1 MGYNTDFLIA
11 AMIIQLIILCHFSA
25 QKRPD
30 DLNNQLF
37 LILSVLV
44 SLDIAFEVLS
54 TFYINFEHAGTRLG
68 AMFTT
73 TVFYLFQA
81 LLPFVLI
88 CYVRS
93 LRANKILSP
102 GEMLASSIP
111 TLILV
116 CIIFGNLKTG
126 LLFSF
131 DSSMSYIRGPW
142 YMLMY
147 FSALSHLLTA
157 LILTCLWWKILGTSK
172 VLVLIEIL
180 ILLASGIIVQAFC
193 HRLLM
198 TGFGLSL
205 GILAL
210 FITINNPHANTDNL
224 TSLYDKTYL
233 LRKFS
238 EILSNRRI
246 FHVITVNL
254 YQINHIN
261 KVTSVNGGDRL
272 ILSAARQLHRL
283 CGDNVFRISGKRFL
297 IFTFSQ
303 EQFELYLDE
312 LKNLFHPDTALSET
326 VVYSPVIISGISHA
340 ERFEDGG
347 SILDYA
353 QYLESLAPN
362 TGLNE
367 TVRDTDK
374 TMERFLYLKKVE
386 QFLHTAITNDLFEVY
401 YQPVY
406 SLKEKR
412 YITLEAL
419 SRLYHPELGW
429 IPPDIFIQIAEK
441 NHLVDRITNLQFR
454 RICRF
459 IQEHPLLTDRL
470 YNIKMN
476 LSPLDLIQTNS
487 SSRLIRLM
495 DEYGVKHSFIQ
506 FEITET
512 VATEYNSALNKAV
525 DDFADSG
532 IGLCLDDFG
541 SGYANLNTV
550 MQLPFSAIK
559 LDRSLLNKICED
571 PRSANFYHS
580 IVSSFQNMGFHVI
593 SEGVETADEV
603 KLLSDYGV
611 DMIQGFYFSKPLP
624 SEKLLDLLEKSYS
637 PKERHHICHYCLH

>member
-1 MGYNTDFLIA
+1 MGKIDMSYNTDFLIA
-11 AMIIQLIILCHFSA
+11 AMIIQLIVLCHFSA

-54 TFYINFEHAGTRLG
+54 TCYINFEHAGTRLG

-102 GEMLASSIP
+102 SEMLASSIP
-111 TLILV
+111 TLVLV

-126 LLFSF
+126 ILFSF
-131 DSSMSYIRGPW
+131 DSSMNYIRGPW

-147 FSALSHLLTA
+147 FSALCHLLTT
-157 LILTCLWWKILGTSK
+157 LILTCLWRKILGLSK

-180 ILLASGIIVQAFC
+180 ILLASSVIVQAFC
-193 HRLLM
+193 HQLLM

-224 TSLYDKTYL
+224 TGLYDKPYL

-238 EILSNRRI
+238 EMLSNRRI
-246 FHVITVNL
+246 FQVITVNL

-261 KVTSVNGGDRL
+261 KVTGVDGGDRL

-312 LKNLFHPDTALSET
+312 LENLFHPDTAPSGT
-326 VVYSPVIISGISHA
+326 AVSSPVIISGIFHA
-340 ERFEDGG
+340 EQFEDGG

-386 QFLHTAITNDLFEVY
+386 QFLHTAIANDLFEVY

-441 NHLVDRITNLQFR
+441 NNLVDKITILQFR

-470 YNIKMN
+470 CNIKMN

-487 SSRLIRLM
+487 STHLIRLM

-559 LDRSLLNKICED
+559 LDRSLLSKICED

-593 SEGVETADEV
+593 SEGVETDAEV

-624 SEKLLDLLEKSYS
+624 PEKLLDLLEKS
-637 PKERHHICHYCLH
+637 

>member
-1 MGYNTDFLIA
+1 MGKIDMSYNTDFLIA
-11 AMIIQLIILCHFSA
+11 AMIIQLIVLCHFSA

-54 TFYINFEHAGTRLG
+54 TCYINFEHAGTRLG

-102 GEMLASSIP
+102 SEMLASSIP
-111 TLILV
+111 TLVLV
-116 CIIFGNLKTG
+116 CIIFGNPKTG

-131 DSSMSYIRGPW
+131 DSSINYIRGPW

-147 FSALSHLLTA
+147 FSALCHLLTA
-157 LILTCLWWKILGTSK
+157 LILTCLWRKILGLSK

-180 ILLASGIIVQAFC
+180 ILLASGVIVQAFC
-193 HRLLM
+193 HQLLM

-224 TSLYDKTYL
+224 TGLYDKPYL
-233 LRKFS
+233 LRKFR
-238 EILSNRRI
+238 EMLSSRRI

-254 YQINHIN
+254 YQIDHIN
-261 KVTSVNGGDRL
+261 KVTGVDGGDRL
-272 ILSAARQLHRL
+272 LLSVARQLHRL
-283 CGDNVFRISGKRFL
+283 CGDKVFRISGKRFL

-312 LKNLFHPDTALSET
+312 LENLFHPDTAPSET
-326 VVYSPVIISGISHA
+326 SVSSPVIISEIFHA

-362 TGLNE
+362 TGFYE

-386 QFLHTAITNDLFEVY
+386 QYLHTAITNDLFEVY

-429 IPPDIFIQIAEK
+429 IPPDLFIQIAEK
-441 NHLVDRITNLQFR
+441 NNLVDKITILQFR

-470 YNIKMN
+470 CNIKMN
-476 LSPLDLIQTNS
+476 LSPLDLIQRNS

-525 DDFADSG
+525 DDFTDSG

-559 LDRSLLNKICED
+559 LDRSLLSKVCED

-593 SEGVETADEV
+593 SEGVETDAEV

-624 SEKLLDLLEKSYS
+624 PEKLLDLLEKS
-637 PKERHHICHYCLH
+637 

>member
-1 MGYNTDFLIA
+1 MSYNTDFLIA

-25 QKRPD
+25 QKRPA

-54 TFYINFEHAGTRLG
+54 TCYINFEHAGTRLG

-102 GEMLASSIP
+102 GEMLVSSIP
-111 TLILV
+111 TLVLV

-180 ILLASGIIVQAFC
+180 ILLASGVIVQAFC

-224 TSLYDKTYL
+224 TGLYDKTYL

-441 NHLVDRITNLQFR
+441 NPLVDRITNLQFR

-459 IQEHPLLTDRL
+459 IQKHPLLTDRL

-593 SEGVETADEV
+593 SEGVETAAEV
-603 KLLSDYGV
+603 KLLIDYGV

-624 SEKLLDLLEKSYS
+624 PEKLLDLLEKPYS

>member
-1 MGYNTDFLIA
+1 
-11 AMIIQLIILCHFSA
+11 
-25 QKRPD
+25 
-30 DLNNQLF
+30 
-37 LILSVLV
+37 
-44 SLDIAFEVLS
+44 
-54 TFYINFEHAGTRLG
+54 
-68 AMFTT
+68 
-73 TVFYLFQA
+73 
-81 LLPFVLI
+81 
-88 CYVRS
+88 
-93 LRANKILSP
+93 
-102 GEMLASSIP
+102 
-111 TLILV
+111 
-116 CIIFGNLKTG
+116 
-126 LLFSF
+126 
-131 DSSMSYIRGPW
+131 
-142 YMLMY
+142 MLMY
-147 FSALSHLLTA
+147 FSALCHLLAA
-157 LILTCLWWKILGTSK
+157 LILTCLWWKILGLSK

-193 HRLLM
+193 HQLLM

-224 TSLYDKTYL
+224 TGLYDKPYL

-238 EILSNRRI
+238 EMLSKQRI

-254 YQINHIN
+254 YQIDHIN
-261 KVTSVNGGDRL
+261 KVTGVDGGDRL
-272 ILSAARQLHRL
+272 LLSVARQLHRL
-283 CGDNVFRISGKRFL
+283 CGDKVFRISGKRFL

-303 EQFELYLDE
+303 EQFELYFDE
-312 LKNLFHPDTALSET
+312 LEHLFLPDTAPSET
-326 VVYSPVIISGISHA
+326 SVSSPVIISGIFHA

-362 TGLNE
+362 TGFYE

-441 NHLVDRITNLQFR
+441 NNLVDRITNLQFR
-454 RICRF
+454 RICCF

-470 YNIKMN
+470 CNIKMN
-476 LSPLDLIQTNS
+476 LSPLDLIQPNS

-593 SEGVETADEV
+593 SEGVETEAEV

-624 SEKLLDLLEKSYS
+624 PEKLLDLLDKS
-637 PKERHHICHYCLH
+637 

>member
-1 MGYNTDFLIA
+1 MSYNTDFLIA
-11 AMIIQLIILCHFSA
+11 AMIIQLIVLCHFSA

-54 TFYINFEHAGTRLG
+54 TCYINFEHAGTRLG

-102 GEMLASSIP
+102 SEMLASSIP
-111 TLILV
+111 TLVLV
-116 CIIFGNLKTG
+116 CIIFGNPKTG

-131 DSSMSYIRGPW
+131 DSSINYIRGPW

-147 FSALSHLLTA
+147 FSALCHLLTA
-157 LILTCLWWKILGTSK
+157 LILTCLWRKILGLSK

-180 ILLASGIIVQAFC
+180 ILLASGVIVQAFC
-193 HRLLM
+193 HQLLM

-224 TSLYDKTYL
+224 TGLYDKPYL
-233 LRKFS
+233 LRKFR
-238 EILSNRRI
+238 EMLSSRRI

-254 YQINHIN
+254 YQIDHIN
-261 KVTSVNGGDRL
+261 KVTGVDGGDRL
-272 ILSAARQLHRL
+272 LLSVARQLHRL
-283 CGDNVFRISGKRFL
+283 CGDKVFRISGKRFL

-312 LKNLFHPDTALSET
+312 LENLFHPDTAPSET
-326 VVYSPVIISGISHA
+326 SVSSPVIISEIFHA

-362 TGLNE
+362 TGFYE

-386 QFLHTAITNDLFEVY
+386 QYLHTAITNDLFEVY

-429 IPPDIFIQIAEK
+429 IPPDLFIQIAEK
-441 NHLVDRITNLQFR
+441 NNLVDKITILQFR

-470 YNIKMN
+470 CNIKMN
-476 LSPLDLIQTNS
+476 LSPLDLIQRNS

-512 VATEYNSALNKAV
+512 VATEYNGALNKAV
-525 DDFADSG
+525 DDFTDSG

-559 LDRSLLNKICED
+559 LDRSLLSKVCED

-593 SEGVETADEV
+593 SEGVETNAEV

-624 SEKLLDLLEKSYS
+624 PEKLLDLLEKS
-637 PKERHHICHYCLH
+637 

>member
-1 MGYNTDFLIA
+1 MSYNTDFLIA
-11 AMIIQLIILCHFSA
+11 AMIIQLIVLCHFSA

-54 TFYINFEHAGTRLG
+54 TCYINFEHAGTRLG

-102 GEMLASSIP
+102 SEMLASSIP
-111 TLILV
+111 TLVLV

-126 LLFSF
+126 ILFYF
-131 DSSMSYIRGPW
+131 DSSMNYIRGPW

-147 FSALSHLLTA
+147 FSALCHLLTT
-157 LILTCLWWKILGTSK
+157 LILTCLWRKILGLSK

-180 ILLASGIIVQAFC
+180 ILLASSVIVQAFC
-193 HRLLM
+193 HQLLM

-224 TSLYDKTYL
+224 TGLYDKPYL
-233 LRKFS
+233 LRKFR
-238 EILSNRRI
+238 EMLSSRRI

-254 YQINHIN
+254 YQIDHIN
-261 KVTSVNGGDRL
+261 KVTGVDGGDRL
-272 ILSAARQLHRL
+272 LLSVARQLHRL
-283 CGDNVFRISGKRFL
+283 CGDKVFRISGKRFL

-312 LKNLFHPDTALSET
+312 LENLFHPDTAPSET
-326 VVYSPVIISGISHA
+326 AVSSPVIISGIFHA

-362 TGLNE
+362 TGFYE

-429 IPPDIFIQIAEK
+429 IPPDLFIQIAEK
-441 NHLVDRITNLQFR
+441 NNLVDKITILQFR

-470 YNIKMN
+470 CNIKMN
-476 LSPLDLIQTNS
+476 LSPLDLIQRNS

-525 DDFADSG
+525 DDFTDSG

-559 LDRSLLNKICED
+559 LDRSLLSKVCED

-593 SEGVETADEV
+593 SEGVETDAEV

-624 SEKLLDLLEKSYS
+624 PEKLLDLLEKS
-637 PKERHHICHYCLH
+637 

>member
-1 MGYNTDFLIA
+1 
-11 AMIIQLIILCHFSA
+11 
-25 QKRPD
+25 
-30 DLNNQLF
+30 
-37 LILSVLV
+37 
-44 SLDIAFEVLS
+44 
-54 TFYINFEHAGTRLG
+54 
-68 AMFTT
+68 
-73 TVFYLFQA
+73 
-81 LLPFVLI
+81 
-88 CYVRS
+88 
-93 LRANKILSP
+93 
-102 GEMLASSIP
+102 MLASSIP
-111 TLILV
+111 TLVLV

-131 DSSMSYIRGPW
+131 DSSINYIRGPW

-147 FSALSHLLTA
+147 FSALCHLLAA
-157 LILTCLWWKILGTSK
+157 LILTCLWWKILGLSK

-193 HRLLM
+193 HQLLM
-198 TGFGLSL
+198 TG
-205 GILAL
+205 
-210 FITINNPHANTDNL
+210 
-224 TSLYDKTYL
+224 LYDKPYL

-238 EILSNRRI
+238 EMLSKRRI

-254 YQINHIN
+254 YQIDHIN
-261 KVTSVNGGDRL
+261 KVTGVDGGDRL
-272 ILSAARQLHRL
+272 LLSVARQLHRL
-283 CGDNVFRISGKRFL
+283 CGDKVFRVSGKRFL

-312 LKNLFHPDTALSET
+312 LEHLLLPDTAPSET
-326 VVYSPVIISGISHA
+326 SVSSPVIISGIFHA

-362 TGLNE
+362 TGFYE
-367 TVRDTDK
+367 TVRDTDR

-429 IPPDIFIQIAEK
+429 IPPDIFIQEY
-441 NHLVDRITNLQFR
+441 
-454 RICRF
+454 
-459 IQEHPLLTDRL
+459 PLLTDRL
-470 YNIKMN
+470 CNIKMN
-476 LSPLDLIQTNS
+476 LSPLDLIQPNS

-525 DDFADSG
+525 DDFTDSG
-532 IGLCLDDFG
+532 IGLCLDDLG

-580 IVSSFQNMGFHVI
+580 IVSSFRNMGFHVI
-593 SEGVETADEV
+593 SDSI
-603 KLLSDYGV
+603 LLSIAEGSD
-611 DMIQGFYFSKPLP
+611 FS
-624 SEKLLDLLEKSYS
+624 
-637 PKERHHICHYCLH
+637 

>member
-1 MGYNTDFLIA
+1 M
-11 AMIIQLIILCHFSA
+11 
-25 QKRPD
+25 
-30 DLNNQLF
+30 
-37 LILSVLV
+37 

-54 TFYINFEHAGTRLG
+54 TCYINFEHAGTRLG

-102 GEMLASSIP
+102 SEMLASSIP
-111 TLILV
+111 TLVLV
-116 CIIFGNLKTG
+116 CIIFGNPKTG

-131 DSSMSYIRGPW
+131 DSSINYIRGPW

-147 FSALSHLLTA
+147 FSALCHLLTA
-157 LILTCLWWKILGTSK
+157 LILTCLWRKILGLSK
-172 VLVLIEIL
+172 FLVLIEIL
-180 ILLASGIIVQAFC
+180 ILLASGVIVQAFC
-193 HRLLM
+193 HQLLM

-224 TSLYDKTYL
+224 TGLYDKPYL
-233 LRKFS
+233 LRKFR
-238 EILSNRRI
+238 EMLSSRRI

-254 YQINHIN
+254 YQIDHIN
-261 KVTSVNGGDRL
+261 KVTGVDGGDRL
-272 ILSAARQLHRL
+272 LLSVARQLHRL
-283 CGDNVFRISGKRFL
+283 CGDKVFRISGKRFL

-312 LKNLFHPDTALSET
+312 LENLFHPDTAPSET
-326 VVYSPVIISGISHA
+326 SVSSPVIISEIFHA

-362 TGLNE
+362 TGFYE

-386 QFLHTAITNDLFEVY
+386 QYLHTAITNDLFEVY

-429 IPPDIFIQIAEK
+429 VPPDLFIQIAEK
-441 NHLVDRITNLQFR
+441 NNLVDKITILQFR

-470 YNIKMN
+470 CNIKMN
-476 LSPLDLIQTNS
+476 LSPLDLIQRNS

-512 VATEYNSALNKAV
+512 VATEYNGALNKAV
-525 DDFADSG
+525 DDFTDSG

-559 LDRSLLNKICED
+559 LDRSLLSKVCED

-593 SEGVETADEV
+593 SEGVETDAEV

-624 SEKLLDLLEKSYS
+624 PEKLLDLLEKS
-637 PKERHHICHYCLH
+637 

>member
-1 MGYNTDFLIA
+1 MSYNTDFLIA
-11 AMIIQLIILCHFSA
+11 AMIIQLIVLCHFSA

-54 TFYINFEHAGTRLG
+54 TCYINFEHAGTRLG

-102 GEMLASSIP
+102 SEMLASSIP
-111 TLILV
+111 TLVLV
-116 CIIFGNLKTG
+116 CIIFGNPKTG

-131 DSSMSYIRGPW
+131 DSSINYIRGPW

-147 FSALSHLLTA
+147 FSALCHLLTA
-157 LILTCLWWKILGTSK
+157 LILTCLWRKILGLSK

-180 ILLASGIIVQAFC
+180 ILLASGVIVQAFC
-193 HRLLM
+193 HQLLM

-224 TSLYDKTYL
+224 TGLYDKPYL
-233 LRKFS
+233 LRKFR
-238 EILSNRRI
+238 EMLSSRRI

-254 YQINHIN
+254 YQIDHIN
-261 KVTSVNGGDRL
+261 KVTGVDGGDRL
-272 ILSAARQLHRL
+272 LLSVARQLHRL
-283 CGDNVFRISGKRFL
+283 CGDKVFRISGKRFL

-312 LKNLFHPDTALSET
+312 LENLFHPDTAPSET
-326 VVYSPVIISGISHA
+326 AVSSPVIISGIFHA

-362 TGLNE
+362 TGFYE

-386 QFLHTAITNDLFEVY
+386 QYLHTAITNDLFEVY

-429 IPPDIFIQIAEK
+429 VPPDLFIQIAEK
-441 NHLVDRITNLQFR
+441 NNLVDKITILQFR

-470 YNIKMN
+470 CNIKMN
-476 LSPLDLIQTNS
+476 LSPLDLIQRNS

-525 DDFADSG
+525 DDFTDSG

-559 LDRSLLNKICED
+559 LDRSLLSKICED

-593 SEGVETADEV
+593 SEGVETDAEV

-624 SEKLLDLLEKSYS
+624 PEKLLDLLEKS
-637 PKERHHICHYCLH
+637 

>member
-1 MGYNTDFLIA
+1 MGKIDMGYNTDFLIA

-131 DSSMSYIRGPW
+131 DSSMNYIRGPW

-193 HRLLM
+193 HQLLM

-224 TSLYDKTYL
+224 TGLYDKTYL

-238 EILSNRRI
+238 EMLSNRRI
-246 FHVITVNL
+246 FHVITVTL

-283 CGDNVFRISGKRFL
+283 YGDNVFRISGKRFL
-297 IFTFSQ
+297 IFTFS
-303 EQFELYLDE
+303 
-312 LKNLFHPDTALSET
+312 
-326 VVYSPVIISGISHA
+326 
-340 ERFEDGG
+340 
-347 SILDYA
+347 
-353 QYLESLAPN
+353 
-362 TGLNE
+362 
-367 TVRDTDK
+367 
-374 TMERFLYLKKVE
+374 
-386 QFLHTAITNDLFEVY
+386 
-401 YQPVY
+401 
-406 SLKEKR
+406 
-412 YITLEAL
+412 
-419 SRLYHPELGW
+419 
-429 IPPDIFIQIAEK
+429 
-441 NHLVDRITNLQFR
+441 
-454 RICRF
+454 
-459 IQEHPLLTDRL
+459 
-470 YNIKMN
+470 
-476 LSPLDLIQTNS
+476 
-487 SSRLIRLM
+487 
-495 DEYGVKHSFIQ
+495 
-506 FEITET
+506 
-512 VATEYNSALNKAV
+512 
-525 DDFADSG
+525 
-532 IGLCLDDFG
+532 
-541 SGYANLNTV
+541 
-550 MQLPFSAIK
+550 
-559 LDRSLLNKICED
+559 
-571 PRSANFYHS
+571 
-580 IVSSFQNMGFHVI
+580 
-593 SEGVETADEV
+593 
-603 KLLSDYGV
+603 
-611 DMIQGFYFSKPLP
+611 
-624 SEKLLDLLEKSYS
+624 
-637 PKERHHICHYCLH
+637 

>member
-1 MGYNTDFLIA
+1 MGKIDMSYNTDFLIA
-11 AMIIQLIILCHFSA
+11 AMIIQLIVLCHFSA

-54 TFYINFEHAGTRLG
+54 TCYINFEHAGTRLG

-102 GEMLASSIP
+102 SEMLASSIP
-111 TLILV
+111 TLVLV
-116 CIIFGNLKTG
+116 CIIFGNPKTG

-131 DSSMSYIRGPW
+131 DSSINYIRGPW

-147 FSALSHLLTA
+147 FSALCHLLTA
-157 LILTCLWWKILGTSK
+157 LILTCLWRKILGLSK

-180 ILLASGIIVQAFC
+180 ILLASGVIVQAFC
-193 HRLLM
+193 HQLLM

-224 TSLYDKTYL
+224 TGLYDKPYL
-233 LRKFS
+233 LRKFR
-238 EILSNRRI
+238 EMLSSRRI

-254 YQINHIN
+254 YQIDHIN
-261 KVTSVNGGDRL
+261 KVTGVDGGDRL
-272 ILSAARQLHRL
+272 LLSVARQLHRL
-283 CGDNVFRISGKRFL
+283 CGDKVFRISGKRFL

-312 LKNLFHPDTALSET
+312 LENLFHPDTAPSET
-326 VVYSPVIISGISHA
+326 AVSSPVIISEIFHA

-362 TGLNE
+362 TGFYE

-386 QFLHTAITNDLFEVY
+386 QYLHTAITNDLFEVY

-429 IPPDIFIQIAEK
+429 IPPDLFIQIAEK
-441 NHLVDRITNLQFR
+441 NNLVDKITILQFR

-470 YNIKMN
+470 CNIKMN
-476 LSPLDLIQTNS
+476 LSPLDLIQRNS

-525 DDFADSG
+525 DDFTDSG

-559 LDRSLLNKICED
+559 LDRSLLSKVCED

-593 SEGVETADEV
+593 SEGVETDAEV

-624 SEKLLDLLEKSYS
+624 PEKLLDLLEKS
-637 PKERHHICHYCLH
+637 

>member
-1 MGYNTDFLIA
+1 MSYNTDFLIA
-11 AMIIQLIILCHFSA
+11 AMIIQLIVLCHFSA

-54 TFYINFEHAGTRLG
+54 TCYINFEHAGTRLG

-102 GEMLASSIP
+102 SEMLASSIP
-111 TLILV
+111 TLVLV
-116 CIIFGNLKTG
+116 CIIFGNPKTG

-131 DSSMSYIRGPW
+131 DSSINYIRGPW

-147 FSALSHLLTA
+147 FSALCHLLTA
-157 LILTCLWWKILGTSK
+157 LILTCLWRKILGLSK
-172 VLVLIEIL
+172 FLVLIEIL
-180 ILLASGIIVQAFC
+180 ILLASGVIVQAFC
-193 HRLLM
+193 HQLLM

-224 TSLYDKTYL
+224 TGLYDKPYL
-233 LRKFS
+233 LRKFR
-238 EILSNRRI
+238 EMLSSRRI

-254 YQINHIN
+254 YQIDHIN
-261 KVTSVNGGDRL
+261 KVTGVDGGDRL
-272 ILSAARQLHRL
+272 LLSVARQLHRL
-283 CGDNVFRISGKRFL
+283 CGDKVFRISGKRFL

-312 LKNLFHPDTALSET
+312 LENLFHPDTAPSET
-326 VVYSPVIISGISHA
+326 AVSSPVIISEIFHA

-362 TGLNE
+362 TGFYE

-386 QFLHTAITNDLFEVY
+386 QYLHTAITNDLFEVY

-429 IPPDIFIQIAEK
+429 VPPDLFIQIAEK
-441 NHLVDRITNLQFR
+441 NNLVDRITNLQFR

-470 YNIKMN
+470 CNIKMN
-476 LSPLDLIQTNS
+476 LSPLDLIQRNS

-525 DDFADSG
+525 DDFTDSG

-541 SGYANLNTV
+541 SGYANLTTV

-559 LDRSLLNKICED
+559 LDRSLLSKVCED

-593 SEGVETADEV
+593 SEGVETDAEV

-624 SEKLLDLLEKSYS
+624 PEKLLDLLEKS
-637 PKERHHICHYCLH
+637 

>member
-1 MGYNTDFLIA
+1 
-11 AMIIQLIILCHFSA
+11 
-25 QKRPD
+25 
-30 DLNNQLF
+30 
-37 LILSVLV
+37 
-44 SLDIAFEVLS
+44 
-54 TFYINFEHAGTRLG
+54 
-68 AMFTT
+68 
-73 TVFYLFQA
+73 
-81 LLPFVLI
+81 
-88 CYVRS
+88 
-93 LRANKILSP
+93 
-102 GEMLASSIP
+102 MLASSIP
-111 TLILV
+111 TLVLV

-131 DSSMSYIRGPW
+131 DSSINYIRGPW

-147 FSALSHLLTA
+147 FSALCHLLAA
-157 LILTCLWWKILGTSK
+157 LILTCLWWKILGLSK

-193 HRLLM
+193 DQLLM

-224 TSLYDKTYL
+224 TGLYDKPYL

-238 EILSNRRI
+238 EMLSKRRI

-254 YQINHIN
+254 YQIDHIN
-261 KVTSVNGGDRL
+261 KVTGVDGGDRL
-272 ILSAARQLHRL
+272 LLSVARQLHRL
-283 CGDNVFRISGKRFL
+283 RGDKVFRVSGKRFL

-303 EQFELYLDE
+303 KQFELYLGE
-312 LKNLFHPDTALSET
+312 LEHLFHPDTAPSET
-326 VVYSPVIISGISHA
+326 SVSSPVIISGIFHA

-362 TGLNE
+362 TGFYE
-367 TVRDTDK
+367 TVRDTDR

-429 IPPDIFIQIAEK
+429 IPPDIFIQ
-441 NHLVDRITNLQFR
+441 
-454 RICRF
+454 
-459 IQEHPLLTDRL
+459 EHPLLTDRL
-470 YNIKMN
+470 CNIKMN
-476 LSPLDLIQTNS
+476 LSPLDLIQPNS

-495 DEYGVKHSFIQ
+495 DEYGVKHFFIQ

-550 MQLPFSAIK
+550 MQLPFSATK

-593 SEGVETADEV
+593 SDSI
-603 KLLSDYGV
+603 LLSIAEGSD
-611 DMIQGFYFSKPLP
+611 FS
-624 SEKLLDLLEKSYS
+624 
-637 PKERHHICHYCLH
+637 

>member
-1 MGYNTDFLIA
+1 MSYNTDFLIA
-11 AMIIQLIILCHFSA
+11 AMIIQLIVLCHFSA

-54 TFYINFEHAGTRLG
+54 TCYINFEHAGTRLG

-102 GEMLASSIP
+102 SEMLASSIP
-111 TLILV
+111 TLVLV
-116 CIIFGNLKTG
+116 CIIFGNPKTG

-131 DSSMSYIRGPW
+131 DSSINYIRGPW

-147 FSALSHLLTA
+147 FSALCHLLTA
-157 LILTCLWWKILGTSK
+157 LILTCLWRKILGLSK

-180 ILLASGIIVQAFC
+180 ILLASGVIVQAFC
-193 HRLLM
+193 HQLLM

-224 TSLYDKTYL
+224 TGLYDKPYL
-233 LRKFS
+233 LRKFR
-238 EILSNRRI
+238 EMLSSRRI

-254 YQINHIN
+254 YQIDHIN
-261 KVTSVNGGDRL
+261 KVTGVDGGDRL
-272 ILSAARQLHRL
+272 LLSVARQLHRL
-283 CGDNVFRISGKRFL
+283 CGDKVFRISGKRFL

-312 LKNLFHPDTALSET
+312 LENLFHPDTAPSET
-326 VVYSPVIISGISHA
+326 SVSSPVIISEIFHA

-362 TGLNE
+362 TGFYE

-386 QFLHTAITNDLFEVY
+386 QYLHTAITNDLFEVY

-429 IPPDIFIQIAEK
+429 IPPDLFIQIAEK
-441 NHLVDRITNLQFR
+441 NNLVDKITILQFR

-470 YNIKMN
+470 CNIKMN
-476 LSPLDLIQTNS
+476 LSPLDLIQRNS

-525 DDFADSG
+525 DDFTDSG

-559 LDRSLLNKICED
+559 LDRSLLSKVCED

-593 SEGVETADEV
+593 SEGVETDAEV

-624 SEKLLDLLEKSYS
+624 PEKLLDLLEKS
-637 PKERHHICHYCLH
+637 

>member
-1 MGYNTDFLIA
+1 MSYNTDFLIA

-54 TFYINFEHAGTRLG
+54 TCYINLEHAGTRLG

-102 GEMLASSIP
+102 SEMLASSIP
-111 TLILV
+111 TLVLV

-131 DSSMSYIRGPW
+131 DSSINYIRGPW

-147 FSALSHLLTA
+147 FSALCHLLAA
-157 LILTCLWWKILGTSK
+157 LILTCLWWKILGLSK

-193 HRLLM
+193 HQLLM

-224 TSLYDKTYL
+224 TGLYDKPYL

-238 EILSNRRI
+238 EMLSKRRI

-254 YQINHIN
+254 YQIDHIN
-261 KVTSVNGGDRL
+261 KVTGVDGGDRL
-272 ILSAARQLHRL
+272 LLSVARQLHRL
-283 CGDNVFRISGKRFL
+283 CGDKVFRISGKRFL

-303 EQFELYLDE
+303 EQFELYFDE
-312 LKNLFHPDTALSET
+312 LEHLFLPDTAPSET
-326 VVYSPVIISGISHA
+326 SVSSPVIISGIFHA

-362 TGLNE
+362 TGFYE

-441 NHLVDRITNLQFR
+441 NNLVDRITNLQFR

-470 YNIKMN
+470 CNIKMN
-476 LSPLDLIQTNS
+476 LSPLDLIQPNS

-593 SEGVETADEV
+593 SEGVETEAEV

-624 SEKLLDLLEKSYS
+624 SEKLLDLLDKS
-637 PKERHHICHYCLH
+637 

>member
-1 MGYNTDFLIA
+1 MSYNTDFLIA

-54 TFYINFEHAGTRLG
+54 TCYINFEHAGTRLG

-102 GEMLASSIP
+102 SEMLASSIP
-111 TLILV
+111 TLVLV

-131 DSSMSYIRGPW
+131 DSSMNYIRGPW

-147 FSALSHLLTA
+147 FSALCHLLTA
-157 LILTCLWWKILGTSK
+157 LILTCLWRKILGLSK

-180 ILLASGIIVQAFC
+180 ILLASGVIVQAFC
-193 HRLLM
+193 HQLLM

-224 TSLYDKTYL
+224 TGLYDKPYL

-238 EILSNRRI
+238 EMLSKRRI

-254 YQINHIN
+254 YQIDHIN
-261 KVTSVNGGDRL
+261 KVTGVDGGDRL
-272 ILSAARQLHRL
+272 LLSVARQLHRL
-283 CGDNVFRISGKRFL
+283 CGDKVFRISGKRFL

-303 EQFELYLDE
+303 EQFELYFDE
-312 LKNLFHPDTALSET
+312 LEHLFLPDTAPSET
-326 VVYSPVIISGISHA
+326 SVSSPVIISGIFHA

-362 TGLNE
+362 TGFYE

-441 NHLVDRITNLQFR
+441 NNLVDRITNLQFR

-470 YNIKMN
+470 CNIKMN
-476 LSPLDLIQTNS
+476 LSPLDLIQPNS

-593 SEGVETADEV
+593 SEGVETEAEV

-624 SEKLLDLLEKSYS
+624 PEKLLDLLDKS
-637 PKERHHICHYCLH
+637 